1 MCQKLPLN
9 LGLKASDLPE
19 SNYRHQEMLS
29 MLHLVDQLASLQ
41 VVLVEPSLAEVV
53 ELKETKNECNTESLN
68 YMGCF

>member
-1 MCQKLPLN
+1 
-9 LGLKASDLPE
+9 
-19 SNYRHQEMLS
+19 MLS